1 MSPHNLS
8 PYDPKWGIED
18 YRIKNDLYYSM
29 DQAISQEGFFSDI
42 KNSLLSML
50 SSAKNQFHQFT
61 FPKSNI
67 VPKLVSLD
75 RGTLNKFTFMTQVEL
90 TVELPE
96 GFNGNFLQYGK
107 DLLTVAEITYSKSWD
122 SLNKLE
128 RQLGLYANKPELLG
142 QINRQLGLTSIT
154 DDLSINT
161 RDVYFSNKYA
171 PRIATLGNIL
181 QSKQE
186 LVQLV
191 EIHDGL
197 REQILKVDLVKYQTL
212 INKADL
218 KLSGIIIHIKSL
230 DQSSV
235 LPHVAELKELL
246 TSIKYVADWVTYAGV
261 LQYEIMTYLN
271 FVSVLYRRIEDQF

>member
-75 RGTLNKFTFMTQVEL
+75 RGTLNKFTFMTQVGL